1 MTFAKNENNSKGY
14 SFEEALDLTGFGKYN
29 VRMLITCCLL
39 ILAMFLDIFAF
50 SVAMPVVAC
59 DMSLSSSQQGLL
71 TAIPLIGLILSSY
84 PWGLCA
90 DTKGRRKTLLATMPV
105 GLILSLASTMAPN
118 FVSLAVLKF
127 LSVSFS
133 TSPNAA
139 GFVLLA
145 ESVPSRHRSRFMFL
159 MASATMITQLTI
171 SSFALPV
178 FSLTFSYAIPWL
190 GVVYTPWRLLMQIIC
205 LPSAIGI
212 LSMIFLKES
221 PKFLLSRSRNKEAV
235 EVFKSIFKSNTGFKK
250 DKYTVTHV
258 YLEEP
263 PVDSSETSVLKKIWN
278 QTAPLFKPP
287 LLKNSVILFYLL
299 LTAFMTSTGYTMWV
313 PTIAN
318 AYFSGG
324 EDFHGRTFCD
334 VASQSIRISSND
346 TNSADCSGS
355 IDPKALY
362 ATMTYSAGCATC
374 LILLSFVVGLGKK
387 TLTLLIFTIS
397 SLCGILLLFI
407 RIPMLSLA
415 LFFVF
420 LYVTLILGNV
430 NTYLVELNPTHLRGM
445 VTCLSIVVARGS
457 GFFSVQ
463 IIASL
468 QKDYC
473 TPMLAGYVALV
484 ISGLVVAFLLPSDT
498 KSKEEKN
505 EIERKEEVNP

>member
-1 MTFAKNENNSKGY
+1 MKSVKNENNTQDH

-29 VRMLITCCLL
+29 VGMLISCCFL
-39 ILAMFLDIFAF
+39 ILAMYLDIFGF
-50 SVAMPVVAC
+50 SVVLPAMAC
-59 DMSLSSSQQGLL
+59 DMALSTSQQGLL
-71 TAIPLIGLILSSY
+71 SAIPLIGVILSSY

-90 DTKGRRKTLLATMPV
+90 DTKGRRKTLLVAMPV

-118 FVSLAVLKF
+118 FESLAVLKF

-133 TSPNAA
+133 TSANAA

-145 ESVPSRHRSRFMFL
+145 ESVPSRQRSRLMFL
-159 MASATMITQLTI
+159 LASATMVTQLTI
-171 SSFALPV
+171 SCFALPV
-178 FSLTFSYAIPWL
+178 FSLTFGYAIPWL
-190 GVVYTPWRLLMQIIC
+190 GVVYRPWRLLLQIIC

-212 LSMIFLKES
+212 VTVIFLKES
-221 PKFLLSRSRNKEAV
+221 PKFLLSRTRNEEAL

-250 DKYTVTHV
+250 DSYTVTHV

-263 PVDSSETSVLKKIWN
+263 PVDHSETSALKQMWN

-287 LLKNSVILFYLL
+287 LLKNSVILYYLL
-299 LTAFMTSTGYTMWV
+299 LTAYMTSTGYTMWV

-324 EDFHGRTFCD
+324 EDFHGYSFCD
-334 VASQSIRISSND
+334 VASQSIRTRSNG
-346 TNSADCSGS
+346 TESAECTGS

-362 ATMTYSAGCATC
+362 ATMVYSGAAAIC
-374 LILLSFVVGLGKK
+374 LILLSFLVGLGKK
-387 TLTLLIFTIS
+387 TLTLLVFTIS
-397 SLCGILLLFI
+397 SVCGVLLLFI
-407 RIPMLSLA
+407 RIPMLSIA

-445 VTCLSIVVARGS
+445 TTCLSVIVARGS

-484 ISGLVVAFLLPSDT
+484 ISGLLVAFLLPSDT
-498 KSKEEKN
+498 KSKAEKSQ
-505 EIERKEEVNP
+505 IERKESDP